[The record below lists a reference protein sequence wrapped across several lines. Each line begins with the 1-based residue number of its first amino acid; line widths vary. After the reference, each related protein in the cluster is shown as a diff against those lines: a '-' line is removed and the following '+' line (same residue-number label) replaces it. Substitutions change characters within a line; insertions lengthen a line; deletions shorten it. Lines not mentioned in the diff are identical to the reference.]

1 MPSSKGHTIECLQV
15 LLFSRVSMVVLFERY
30 HGRDECSI
38 VCYQWAGYFNSCDV
52 MRSARR
58 LCTISYDEMCAN

>member
-15 LLFSRVSMVVLFERY
+15 SLFSRVSMVILFERY

-38 VCYQWAGYFNSCDV
+38 VYYQ
-52 MRSARR
+52 
-58 LCTISYDEMCAN
+58 